1 MLSEIFESYFI
12 EPILSNSGY
21 NPVNTLVY
29 SIIFACAILSIY
41 YMFDRKFRIKFDT
54 DFFIAILPFIFF
66 SSALRVLEDAK
77 IVSSIFLISPLAYI
91 TIFSIFFL
99 VFVIAWIIQKKFAY
113 PYQLTLFSVGSVL
126 FLLVFSLFTLK
137 TPLPFI
143 LQLFLFSPAA
153 FGLFLL
159 SKTINFFKG
168 LNGIALS
175 SQIFDG
181 FVTFLA
187 TSFFGRIE
195 QHFLPRFLILQVGA
209 WTFPLA
215 KVLITIFVLLAI
227 DRYFEDENFR
237 NFLKIIVC
245 VLGFGQGGRDLL
257 SCMVV

>member
-1 MLSEIFESYFI
+1 MFEKYFI
-12 EPILSNSGY
+12 EPILSKAGY
-21 NPVNTLVY
+21 NPINTFVY

-41 YMFDRKFRIKFDT
+41 YMFDRKFRIKFNT
-54 DFFIAILPFIFF
+54 HFFLAILPFIFF

-91 TIFSIFFL
+91 TIFSIFFPAFL
-99 VFVIAWIIQKKFAY
+99 IAWIFQKKFAY
-113 PYQLTLFSVGSVL
+113 PYQLTLFSLGSIF

-143 LQLFLFSPAA
+143 LQLFLFSPAV

-159 SKTINFFKG
+159 SKALSFFKG

-187 TSFFGRIE
+187 TLFFGRIE
-195 QHFLPRFLILQVGA
+195 QHFLPRFLILQFGP
-209 WTFPLA
+209 WIFPLA
-215 KVLITIFVLLAI
+215 KVLVTILVLLAI

-245 VLGFGQGGRDLL
+245 ILGFGQGGRDLL